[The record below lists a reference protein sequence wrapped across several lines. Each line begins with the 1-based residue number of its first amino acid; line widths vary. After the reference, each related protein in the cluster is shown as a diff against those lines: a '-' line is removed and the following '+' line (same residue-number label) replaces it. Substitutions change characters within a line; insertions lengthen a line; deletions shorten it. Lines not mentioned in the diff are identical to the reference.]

1 MKIEQIEKSS
11 NKYIG
16 KRIQYFKSIDST
28 HKYAKNNIIRID
40 DGNIIIA
47 ETQTSGIGTKGR
59 TWHTGESKNI
69 SMTIILKPNKKVVE
83 LEGLTVN
90 IAKAIKKAIFELYN
104 IELNIKEPN
113 DLLLNKKKICG
124 ILTEVNSIG
133 EKINYL
139 LINIGFDVNEK
150 EFQQELEYIVT
161 SLKK

>member
-104 IELNIKEPN
+104 IELNIK
-113 DLLLNKKKICG
+113 
-124 ILTEVNSIG
+124 
-133 EKINYL
+133 
-139 LINIGFDVNEK
+139 
-150 EFQQELEYIVT
+150 
-161 SLKK
+161 